1 MIFGIFLRGLN
12 AIYFKNILDLIFEF
26 IPQII
31 FMSLLFGY
39 MIIMIFIK
47 WATDWSNNLS
57 NAPSII
63 STLMN
68 IFLNLGSV
76 DGKPLYNLQ
85 NSSIQESL
93 QYNLLTVSL
102 ICLPIL
108 LFPKPLITYF
118 QNTKAHNIS
127 QNKVADYSTLPQHED
142 LTPDALDVIN
152 TNGNSKKLLNENEQ
166 TEIDLFANYNI
177 HNDGKTN
184 NSKTSKNLSSKN
196 YDLNTCSK
204 KEEDHGFGDL
214 FVHQSIETIEFTL
227 GSISNTASYLRLW
240 ALSLAHAQLAKV
252 FFDKALLGFIHQ
264 GSLVMVIIGFFIF
277 ANVTFFVLM
286 CMDLME
292 CFLHTLRLHWVEFQ
306 NKFYKADGRK
316 FNPYDFSTLLKV

>member
-1 MIFGIFLRGLN
+1 MLFGIVLRGVN
-12 AIYFKNILDLIFEF
+12 AVYFQNKLDFIFEF

-47 WATDWSNNLS
+47 WATDWTNNLS
-57 NAPSII
+57 KSPSII
-63 STLMN
+63 TTLMN

-76 DGKPLYNLQ
+76 DGKPLYNFENAAFQENLQ
-85 NSSIQESL
+85 FYFLII
-93 QYNLLTVSL
+93 SL

-108 LFPKPLITYF
+108 LFPKPIITYL
-118 QNTKAHNIS
+118 QHSKSHNHS
-127 QNKVADYSTLPQHED
+127 HKKVNDYSAVSADEND
-142 LTPDALDVIN
+142 IIIN
-152 TNGNSKKLLNENEQ
+152 NNYKKLINENGEEEEDQ
-166 TEIDLFANYNI
+166 TVQHFNKN
-177 HNDGKTN
+177 KTY
-184 NSKTSKNLSSKN
+184 KNTQVEN
-196 YDLNTCSK
+196 HK
-204 KEEDHGFGDL
+204 KEEEHGFGDL

-252 FFDKALLGFIHQ
+252 FFDKALLGFIHE
-264 GSLVMVIIGFFIF
+264 GSLILVIIGFFIF

-316 FNPYDFSTLLKV
+316 FNPYDFSTLLEL

>member
-1 MIFGIFLRGLN
+1 MKLSVIFGVIHMIFGIFLRGLN
-12 AIYFKNILDLIFEF
+12 AIYFNSKLDFVFEF

-47 WATDWSNNLS
+47 WCTDWTGNLS
-57 NAPSII
+57 KAPSII

-76 DGKPLYNLQ
+76 DGKPLFYNED
-85 NSSIQESL
+85 STYQESL
-93 QYNLLTVSL
+93 QFYFLIISL

-118 QNTKAHNIS
+118 QHSKSLKSCSHK
-127 QNKVADYSTLPQHED
+127 KVAHISLSDENIDKDAND
-142 LTPDALDVIN
+142 LLISNNNKMLIN
-152 TNGNSKKLLNENEQ
+152 EKGEKSEEGIIKKFEVSKKAE
-166 TEIDLFANYNI
+166 
-177 HNDGKTN
+177 KP
-184 NSKTSKNLSSKN
+184 KNLEAHVH
-196 YDLNTCSK
+196 K
-204 KEEDHGFGDL
+204 KEEEHGFGDL
-214 FVHQSIETIEFTL
+214 FVHQSIETIEFSL

-252 FFDKALLGFIHQ
+252 FFEKSLLGFIHQ
-264 GSLVMVIIGFFIF
+264 GSLIMVIIGFFIF

-316 FNPYDFSTLLKV
+316 FNPYDFSTLLEL

>member
-1 MIFGIFLRGLN
+1 MLFGIVLRGLN
-12 AIYFKNILDLIFEF
+12 AVYFKNKLDFIFEF

-47 WATDWSNNLS
+47 WATDWTQNLAKS
-57 NAPSII
+57 PSII
-63 STLMN
+63 TTLMN

-76 DGKPLYNLQ
+76 DGKPLYYIENPAFQENLQ
-85 NSSIQESL
+85 FYFLII
-93 QYNLLTVSL
+93 SL

-108 LFPKPLITYF
+108 LLPKPIITYL
-118 QNTKAHNIS
+118 QHSKSDEHSHKKVSDYALVSADENDILIS
-127 QNKVADYSTLPQHED
+127 NNY
-142 LTPDALDVIN
+142 
-152 TNGNSKKLLNENEQ
+152 KKLMNEKGEEDDYQ
-166 TEIDLFANYNI
+166 TKNNKNNKNKAN
-177 HNDGKTN
+177 
-184 NSKTSKNLSSKN
+184 KN
-196 YDLNTCSK
+196 YQLENHK
-204 KEEDHGFGDL
+204 KEEEHGFGDL

-227 GSISNTASYLRLW
+227 GSISNTAAYLRLW

-252 FFDKALLGFIHQ
+252 FFEKALLGFIHD
-264 GSLVMVIIGFFIF
+264 GSLILVIIGFFIF
-277 ANVTFFVLM
+277 ANITFFVLM

-316 FNPYDFSTLLKV
+316 FNPYDFSSLLEL